1 MSAYHDLART
11 IQGAMTDIAKEEA
24 VKRTRAAQLRRG
36 VVQDNMVNIGG
47 MLYPYRVAT
56 DMMPSTNQPV
66 YCHVANG
73 EAVIVGGE

>member
-11 IQGAMTDIAKEEA
+11 IQVAMTEIAKEEA
-24 VKRTRAAQLRRG
+24 MKRTRAAQLRRG

-56 DMMPSTNQPV
+56 DMITSTNQPV
-66 YCHVANG
+66 YCYVANG

>member
-11 IQGAMTDIAKEEA
+11 IQGVMTEIAKEEA

-36 VVQDNMVNIGG
+36 VVQGNMVNIGG

-56 DMMPSTNQPV
+56 DMIPSTNQPV
-66 YCHVANG
+66 YCHVVNG

>member
-11 IQGAMTDIAKEEA
+11 IQGAMIDIAKEEA
-24 VKRTRAAQLRRG
+24 VKRTREAQIRRG

-47 MLYPYRVAT
+47 RLYPYRVAT
-56 DMMPSTNQPV
+56 DMIPSTNQPV
-66 YCHVANG
+66 YCHVVNG

>member
-11 IQGAMTDIAKEEA
+11 IQGAMTEIAKEEA
-24 VKRTRAAQLRRG
+24 VKRTRAAQLRCG

-56 DMMPSTNQPV
+56 DMVPSTNQPV

>member
-47 MLYPYRVAT
+47 TLYPYRVAT
-56 DMMPSTNQPV
+56 DMVPSTHQPV

>member
-11 IQGAMTDIAKEEA
+11 IQGVMTEIAKEEA
-24 VKRTRAAQLRRG
+24 VKRTRAAQLRHG
-36 VVQDNMVNIGG
+36 VVQDNMVNVGG

-56 DMMPSTNQPV
+56 DMVPSTNQPV